1 MASVYW
7 HHGKR
12 WARFRDESGRWVSR
26 ATPYDTA
33 DDKRKAVRFADETQ
47 RVIDER
53 REAGETSGP
62 MTVTRYAE
70 QWSAERMAR
79 GIVVAEAD
87 LARLRKYVLPAI
99 GAMPLTAVR
108 PKHARDIV
116 RQLRVAGELAPRT
129 IVGIFRTLRT
139 MFESAVVDELID
151 ANPIKA
157 KPGELPKQRDQDPTW
172 RSQATF
178 TVGEVERLI
187 SDPAIPVER
196 RVQYALKAIAGL
208 RHGEVAALRWR
219 ELDYT
224 AEPLAR
230 IHVVR
235 AYNSATGQLKA
246 TKTEDGRA
254 VPMHPTLAKIIATW
268 RLSHWS
274 RLYGRQPTADDLVV
288 PTRNLTTVDASDAV
302 HTFKADL
309 AALGLR
315 IEDGEHR
322 DRGGH
327 DLRSWFITTC
337 QEHGAHR
344 DLLRVV
350 THTSKGGVV
359 SGYTRAQW
367 PALCAEVAKLRVSL
381 PCAPLVGLIAAL
393 GIGVAQGRG
402 PIRN

>member
-1 MASVYW
+1 
-7 HHGKR
+7 
-12 WARFRDESGRWVSR
+12 
-26 ATPYDTA
+26 
-33 DDKRKAVRFADETQ
+33 
-47 RVIDER
+47 
-53 REAGETSGP
+53 

-116 RQLRVAGELAPRT
+116 RQLRAAGELAPRT

-139 MFESAVVDELID
+139 MFESAVVDELIE
-151 ANPIKA
+151 ANLIKA
-157 KPGELPKQRDQDPTW
+157 KPGDLPKQRDQDPTW

-178 TVGEVERLI
+178 TVSEVERLI

-288 PTRNLTTVDASDAV
+288 PTRNLTPSDASDAV
-302 HTFKADL
+302 HAFKADL
-309 AALGLR
+309 DALGLR
-315 IEDGEHR
+315 VEAGERR

-327 DLRSWFITTC
+327 DLRGWYKTRCIEDGADSLIIRRTT
-337 QEHGAHR
+337 HAPPR
-344 DLLRVV
+344 DVNAGYERF
-350 THTSKGGVV
+350 TWATICREV
-359 SGYTRAQW
+359 S
-367 PALCAEVAKLRVSL
+367 KLRVSILDGEVL
-381 PCAPLVGLIAAL
+381 PLATTELKAAKRWRKVVTPMGLEPMFSA
-393 GIGVAQGRG
+393 
-402 PIRN
+402 